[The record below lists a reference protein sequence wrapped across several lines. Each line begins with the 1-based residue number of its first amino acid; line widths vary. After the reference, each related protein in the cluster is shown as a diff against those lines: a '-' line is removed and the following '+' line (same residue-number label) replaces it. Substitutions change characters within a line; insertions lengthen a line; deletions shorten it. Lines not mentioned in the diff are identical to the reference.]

1 MPENVY
7 TYLKFV
13 RYRELENW
21 SVSHILGMNMGFNKM
36 YPMISIGNVIERS
49 VNAIN
54 IEDDISYKQITL
66 KTNGGGAVLRDVKQG
81 KSIGTKKQFVV
92 SAGQFI
98 MSKIDARNGAF
109 GVVGTNLDGAVVT
122 ADFPVFDVVKDKV
135 TPEYLALI
143 SSTAPFVRF
152 AQSCSR
158 GTTNRQ
164 RIDVGLFLSQKIPL
178 PTIEEQRT
186 LVSAYNNKISLSE
199 ALEMQAAQVEQ
210 DIEDYLLSELGIKQK
225 GYTQA
230 EPTATVASE
239 AQMEYVVNNRQLEDK
254 ADTYHW
260 GDEIKKKYKFLKF
273 VRFKDV
279 ERWDCYNEE
288 SSFLKKLKVS
298 PFPIVEIGNV
308 YDFTQ
313 RRWDKKESKFNYVE
327 IGSVDPLKGILYA
340 EEILTDKAPSR
351 ATQKINKGDLIIGTT
366 RPYLKKFAIV
376 NDDYDG
382 CICSS
387 GFQVVAPQN
396 KYNLSYLCE
405 VLKIS
410 VVIAQFESFMSGAL
424 YPAITNKDLKKIQIP
439 LPPIDI
445 QNSIVEHINK
455 QKEQI
460 KQLRQQAESLRKEAL
475 EDFEKEIFE

>member
-1 MPENVY
+1 MISIDY
-7 TYLKFV
+7 KYLKFIRFKDITQWDLK
-13 RYRELENW
+13 RYLN
-21 SVSHILGMNMGFNKM
+21 VSFKSKYDIVKLIGHINEEGKKYNISEKNKKYGILGVNNQTGIFDAYTEKGENIKQKYKKMEVGWIAYNPYRVNVGSIGIKKQEHYNDYISPAYVVFSCLPSLYPDYLFMVMKTPLFNK
-36 YPMISIGNVIERS
+36 IIRDNTTGS
-49 VNAIN
+49 VRQNLSF
-54 IEDDISYKQITL
+54 DILKELSLPKPEFSKQL
-66 KTNGGGAVLRDVKQG
+66 
-81 KSIGTKKQFVV
+81 
-92 SAGQFI
+92 
-98 MSKIDARNGAF
+98 
-109 GVVGTNLDGAVVT
+109 
-122 ADFPVFDVVKDKV
+122 
-135 TPEYLALI
+135 E
-143 SSTAPFVRF
+143 
-152 AQSCSR
+152 
-158 GTTNRQ
+158 
-164 RIDVGLFLSQKIPL
+164 
-178 PTIEEQRT
+178 
-186 LVSAYNNKISLSE
+186 LVSAYNDKISHSE
-199 ALEMQAAQVEQ
+199 ALEKQSAQVEQ

-239 AQMEYVVNNRQLEDK
+239 PQVEYVVSNRQLEDR

-260 GDEIKKKYKFLKF
+260 EDEIKKEYSFLKF

-288 SSFLKKLKVS
+288 SSFLKKLRVS

-313 RRWDKKESKFNYVE
+313 RRWDKKGSTFNYVE

-340 EEILTDKAPSR
+340 EEIPTDKAPSR

-460 KQLRQQAESLRKEAL
+460 KQLRQQAENLRKEAL